1 MQSVMTSIFK
11 GILVGFVF
19 ITIMEIGATLM
30 LIPNIP
36 DILCE
41 LMFYGIPVIL
51 NVLCGFILA
60 SDTAKNLI
68 ISTLTAVVCGFAFFR
83 LYTET
88 GFVRFL
94 EKIFCINSD
103 ISASNSFGFG
113 ITVIMTLGLVVLQL
127 IIAITLTVSNK
138 HRLTKTNENLVEN

>member
-1 MQSVMTSIFK
+1 MKSVITRMFK
-11 GILVGFVF
+11 GILAGFIF

-51 NVLCGFILA
+51 NVLCGFMLA

-103 ISASNSFGFG
+103 ISANNSIGFG
-113 ITVIMTLGLVVLQL
+113 ITIIMTLIFIVLQL
-127 IIAITLTVSNK
+127 IIAITLTVRNK
-138 HRLTKTNENLVEN
+138 HRLTETNENLF